1 MSLPRLLVV
10 EDDPEMAD
18 MMVAFLR
25 KSGFMVFPAV
35 NRNEISKHM
44 EAGRVDLIL
53 LDVMLGRENGL
64 DICQSLRQEYDIPII
79 LVSALSADDQRMHGY
94 QVGADDYIAKPFNP
108 ELLLA
113 RVRAVLRRGHRSSSL
128 TYRRNTSVYTF
139 DGWTYDGKKD
149 LVTAP
154 DGFQVALSKRETG
167 LLKVLLAN
175 PHIPL
180 TREEIAESLDVAR
193 SDGQAME
200 TSEGRSIDVLVGRL
214 RNKIEVNPKEP
225 EILRTERGVGYVFS
239 TDVMTKD
246 G

>member
-10 EDDPEMAD
+10 EDDPEMSE

-35 NRNEISKHM
+35 NQNEIIKILD
-44 EAGRVDLIL
+44 AGRIDLIL

-64 DICQSLRQEYDIPII
+64 DICQSLRQEYEVPII
-79 LVSALSADDQRMHGY
+79 LVSALSADDQRMQGY

-128 TYRRNTSVYTF
+128 TYRRNTSIYKF
-139 DGWTYDGKKD
+139 AGWSYDGKKD
-149 LVTAP
+149 VVTAP
-154 DGFQVALSKRETG
+154 DGFQVTLSKRETG

-193 SDGQAME
+193 TDGQALE

-214 RNKIEVNPKEP
+214 RSKIETHPKEP

-239 TDVMTKD
+239 TDVVVTD

>member
-10 EDDPEMAD
+10 EDDPEMSE

-35 NRNEISKHM
+35 NQQEINKAL
-44 EAGRVDLIL
+44 EAGRIDLVL
-53 LDVMLGRENGL
+53 LDVMLGSESGL
-64 DICQSLRQEYDIPII
+64 DICQSLRKDYEIPII
-79 LVSALSADDQRMHGY
+79 LVSALSADDQRMQGY

-128 TYRRNTSVYTF
+128 TYRRNTSIYTF
-139 DGWTYDGKKD
+139 VGWTYDGKKD
-149 LVTAP
+149 LVTSP

-175 PHIPL
+175 PYIPL
-180 TREEIAESLDVAR
+180 TREEIAESLDVVR
-193 SDGQAME
+193 TEGQALD
-200 TSEGRSIDVLVGRL
+200 SAEGRSIDVLVGRL
-214 RNKIEVNPKEP
+214 RSKIEKNPKEP
-225 EILRTERGVGYVFS
+225 EILRTERGIGYVFS
-239 TDVMTKD
+239 VDVAVTD

>member
-10 EDDPEMAD
+10 EDDPEMSE

-35 NRNEISKHM
+35 NQQEITKILDV
-44 EAGRVDLIL
+44 ARIDLVL
-53 LDVMLGRENGL
+53 LDVMLGRESGL
-64 DICQSLRQEYDIPII
+64 DICQSLRKEYEIPII
-79 LVSALSADDQRMHGY
+79 LVSALSADDQRMQGY

-139 DGWTYDGKKD
+139 KGWTYDGKKD

-193 SDGQAME
+193 TNGQTLE

-214 RNKIEVNPKEP
+214 RSKIETNPKEP

-239 TDVMTKD
+239 TDVDVTD